1 MLTSSKFTPLWL
13 VVAAFAA
20 LAAGCSKQPRQSS
33 EKQDAAALAVGVRHA
48 SADSV
53 WAAMLSSNDRKIATT
68 TYFLNLVRYTNITD
82 TAAIQRVRMMN
93 DSLKALRYDQTNLRN
108 LVDAFDAAENRV
120 LQGVGE
126 VYNANP
132 ELQRMMNAAQALE
145 EIKAADDSVLIFRY
159 LYDKAADEYNAA
171 LKANAKALKEAEQ
184 PMEPLPLFRL
194 NS

>member
-1 MLTSSKFTPLWL
+1 MSPRKSVPLWL
-13 VVAAFAA
+13 LIAAFAA
-20 LAAGCSKQPRQSS
+20 LAAGCSKQPKQST
-33 EKQDAAALAVGVRHA
+33 EKQDAATLAVGMRRA
-48 SADSV
+48 SADSI
-53 WAAMLSSNDRKIATT
+53 WAAMLASNDRKIATT

-82 TAAIQRVRMMN
+82 TVAIQRVRAAN
-93 DSLKALRYDQTNLRN
+93 DSLTALRYDQSNLRN
-108 LVDAFDAAENRV
+108 LVDAYDSAENRV

-159 LYDKAADEYNAA
+159 LYDKAADDYNAT
-171 LKANAKALKEAEQ
+171 LKANAKALKAADQ
-184 PMEPLPLFRL
+184 PLEPLPLFRL